1 MLASPVVREHLVNN
15 ARPFIYD
22 TGLAP
27 ASAGAALAALGVLR
41 EHPELTARVHANAAR
56 LAAACGVG
64 TPAGAVMS
72 VRMPGPHEAV
82 EAVERAREHG
92 IRIGCFRPPSTPD
105 GSSRLRLTAHADHTD
120 DDLDRVCDVLAELT
134 GARG

>member
-1 MLASPVVREHLVNN
+1 
-15 ARPFIYD
+15 
-22 TGLAP
+22 
-27 ASAGAALAALGVLR
+27 
-41 EHPELTARVHANAAR
+41 
-56 LAAACGVG
+56 
-64 TPAGAVMS
+64 MS

-82 EAVERAREHG
+82 EAVERARAHG

-134 GARG
+134 GPRG